1 MDKIKNNLA
10 FIFPGQGSQF
20 KNMGKDFFEAFS
32 SAKKLF
38 FEANEILGYDIQSIC
53 FEDSNQKLNKTI
65 YTQPAIYLNSIII
78 NKILNEKNVLP
89 VICAGHSLGEISAI
103 VCAGCLSFE
112 DGLHL
117 IKTRATEMFSAG
129 HKNPGSMIAIINP
142 FLDAIKHCTKNHNIT
157 IANYNS
163 KKQIILSGKINDI
176 QSISEEI
183 KLNNLG
189 KIIPLNVSGA
199 FHSPLMQPVSKA
211 LQTIINS
218 LNFKDANIP
227 VYQNFDSE
235 PSTDSKSIKRKLLLQ
250 LENPVK
256 WDETINKMKL
266 HASHFIEVGPKN
278 VLTNLN
284 KSIDKSITSTSISS
298 IVDLKNSLNET

>member
-1 MDKIKNNLA
+1 MHKIKNRLA

-20 KNMGKDFFEAFS
+20 KGMGKDFFEDFPS
-32 SAKKLF
+32 SRKLF

-53 FEDSNQKLNKTI
+53 FEDTNQNLNKTI
-65 YTQPAIYLNSIII
+65 YTQPAIYLNSIVI
-78 NKILNEKNVLP
+78 NKILNEKNISP
-89 VICAGHSLGEISAI
+89 TICAGHSLGEISAI

-112 DGLHL
+112 DGLKL
-117 IKTRATEMFSAG
+117 IKTRATEMFSA
-129 HKNPGSMIAIINP
+129 
-142 FLDAIKHCTKNHNIT
+142 IKSCTKNHNIT

-163 KKQIILSGKINDI
+163 KKQIILSGKKNDI
-176 QSISEEI
+176 NTISKEI

-189 KIIPLNVSGA
+189 KVIPLNVSGA
-199 FHSPLMQPVSKA
+199 FHSPLMRPASKA

-235 PSTDSKSIKRKLLLQ
+235 PSTESESIKRKLLLQ

-266 HASHFIEVGPKN
+266 HASQFIEVGPKN

-284 KSIDKSITSTSISS
+284 KTIDRSIVSISISS
-298 IVDLKNSLNET
+298 AVDLKNSLNET